1 MQHKKTMLNVLRLQG
16 GTLQCVKMEYIRKL
30 QNRNA
35 MFLRSSSI
43 NILEN
48 LSPGERPAE
57 LGYFLKDERKANS
70 MTLNDIF
77 IHLS

>member
-1 MQHKKTMLNVLRLQG
+1 MSSDCRVGHFSVLKWNTLENCKTEMPCSLDQALL
-16 GTLQCVKMEYIRKL
+16 T
-30 QNRNA
+30 
-35 MFLRSSSI
+35 F
-43 NILEN
+43 LEN